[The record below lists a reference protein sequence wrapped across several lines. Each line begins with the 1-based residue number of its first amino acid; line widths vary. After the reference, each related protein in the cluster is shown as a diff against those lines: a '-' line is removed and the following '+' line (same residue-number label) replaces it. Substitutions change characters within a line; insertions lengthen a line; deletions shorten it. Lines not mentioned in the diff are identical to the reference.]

1 MNFTHFHEI
10 FLQQGCFIVTGLM
23 GLSMQTLRKQDWTEF
38 SWRHNVYNTKFR
50 LKARLEH
57 GFALEYT

>member
-1 MNFTHFHEI
+1 MNFTHIHEI

-23 GLSMQTLRKQDWTEF
+23 PKYLRKQDWTEF
-38 SWRHNVYNTKFR
+38 SWRHNVHNTKFR

-57 GFALEYT
+57 GFAIEYT